1 MSRTIPAIFADIEH
15 FDPDKFVAHPADNVV
30 FRFGNGEPV
39 VGRAAVC
46 EAAASFFTTISGLTH
61 HLLQS
66 WGIAET
72 SIAKI
77 DVEYMRTDGKH
88 VTAPNADILVLD
100 SDLVSN
106 CRSTHS
112 GSAP

>member
-1 MSRTIPAIFADIEH
+1 MSRTIPAIFADIED
-15 FDPDKFVAHPADNVV
+15 FDPDKFVAHPADNVD

-46 EAAASFFTTISGLTH
+46 EAAASFF
-61 HLLQS
+61 
-66 WGIAET
+66 
-72 SIAKI
+72 
-77 DVEYMRTDGKH
+77 
-88 VTAPNADILVLD
+88 

-106 CRSTHS
+106 RRSTHG

>member
-1 MSRTIPAIFADIEH
+1 MSRTIPAILADIED
-15 FDPDKFVAHPADNVV
+15 FDPDKFVAHFADNVV

-39 VGRAAVC
+39 VGRATRR
-46 EAAASFFTTISGLTH
+46 EAAASFFTSIRGLTQ

-66 WGIAET
+66 RDTAET

-77 DVEYMRTDGKH
+77 DVEYVRTDGKH
-88 VTAPNADILVLD
+88 VTAPNADILVFD

-106 CRSTHS
+106 WQIY
-112 GSAP
+112 A